1 MEDKELAIRFINGG
15 EDSLEEVIDFYSERL
30 LRYSTSILCDYH
42 EAEDVIQECFISAY
56 KNRRKFDGEYLSSW
70 LYKITYNM
78 SLNKIKKRR
87 TLYFSHVFSKE
98 TYEMNDEDSLSDK
111 TLRALSK
118 LKPQDRALVYGRVME
133 EMTYKDLSFQMG
145 ISEVTLRKRYER
157 AKNKLVEELKKEDM
171 DYGYEG

>member
-15 EDSLEEVIDFYSERL
+15 EDSLEEVIDLYSERL

-42 EAEDVIQECFISAY
+42 EAEDVVQECFISAY
-56 KNRRKFDGEYLSSW
+56 KNRRNFDGEYLSSW

-87 TLYFSHVFSKE
+87 ILYFSHVFSKE
-98 TYEMNDEDSLSDK
+98 TYEMNDGYSLSDK
-111 TLRALSK
+111 TLRALRK
-118 LKPQDRALVYGRVME
+118 LKPQDRALVHGRVME
-133 EMTYKDLSFQMG
+133 ERTYKDLSFEMG
-145 ISEVTLRKRYER
+145 ISEATLRKRYER
-157 AKNKLVEELKKEDM
+157 AKNELVEELKKEEM